1 VEINLRRSDYSLED
15 IFSIKQISEQI
26 GLSEDTLR
34 YYEKI
39 GLIPKVNR
47 NNLGYRVYSLENK
60 DLLTTILCL
69 KHIGM
74 TLDQIKLYTKI
85 DSISE
90 RYEMLLRYKEKMQD
104 QMAELQKFMEKKL
117 KFMREHGL

>member
-1 VEINLRRSDYSLED
+1 MEINLRRSDYSLED

-47 NNLGYRVYSLENK
+47 NNVGYRVYSLENK

>member
-1 VEINLRRSDYSLED
+1 MEINLRRSDYSLED

-69 KHIGM
+69 KYIGM

-117 KFMREHGL
+117 KFMRERGL

>member
-117 KFMREHGL
+117 KFMRERGL

>member
-1 VEINLRRSDYSLED
+1 MED

-117 KFMREHGL
+117 KFMRERGL

>member
-1 VEINLRRSDYSLED
+1 MEINLRRSDYSLED

-47 NNLGYRVYSLENK
+47 NNLGYRAYSLENR
-60 DLLTTILCL
+60 DLLNTILCL

-104 QMAELQKFMEKKL
+104 QMAELQKFMGKKL
-117 KFMREHGL
+117 KFMRERGL

>member
-1 VEINLRRSDYSLED
+1 MEINLRRSDYSLED

-47 NNLGYRVYSLENK
+47 NNLGYRVYSWENK

-117 KFMREHGL
+117 KFMRERGL

>member
-1 VEINLRRSDYSLED
+1 MED

-74 TLDQIKLYTKI
+74 TLDQIKLYTKS

-117 KFMREHGL
+117 KFMRERGL

>member
-1 VEINLRRSDYSLED
+1 MEINLRRSDYSLED

-69 KHIGM
+69 KHVGM
-74 TLDQIKLYTKI
+74 TLDQIKLYAKLNT
-85 DSISE
+85 ISE
-90 RYEMLLRYKEKMQD
+90 RYEMLLTHKKNIED
-104 QMAELQKFMEKKL
+104 QMSELQRIIEIKL
-117 KFMREHGL
+117 KAME

>member
-1 VEINLRRSDYSLED
+1 MEINLRRSDYSLED

-104 QMAELQKFMEKKL
+104 QMTELQKFMEKKL
-117 KFMREHGL
+117 KFMHERGL

>member
-1 VEINLRRSDYSLED
+1 LED

-117 KFMREHGL
+117 KFMRERGL

>member
-1 VEINLRRSDYSLED
+1 MEINLRRSDYSLED

-104 QMAELQKFMEKKL
+104 QMAKLQKFMEKKL
-117 KFMREHGL
+117 KFMRERGL

>member
-1 VEINLRRSDYSLED
+1 MEINLRRSDYNLED
-15 IFSIKQISEQI
+15 VFSIKQISEQI

-69 KHIGM
+69 KHVGM

-117 KFMREHGL
+117 KFMRERGL

>member
-1 VEINLRRSDYSLED
+1 MKINLRRSDYSLED

-74 TLDQIKLYTKI
+74 TLDQIKLYTKS

-117 KFMREHGL
+117 KFMRERGL

>member
-1 VEINLRRSDYSLED
+1 MEINLRRSDYSLED

-117 KFMREHGL
+117 KFMRERGL

>member
-1 VEINLRRSDYSLED
+1 MED

-47 NNLGYRVYSLENK
+47 NNLGYRAYSLENR
-60 DLLTTILCL
+60 DLLNTILCL

-74 TLDQIKLYTKI
+74 TLDQIKLYAKI

-104 QMAELQKFMEKKL
+104 QMTELQKFMEKKL

>member
-1 VEINLRRSDYSLED
+1 MEINLRRSDYSLED

>member
-69 KHIGM
+69 KYIGM

-117 KFMREHGL
+117 KFMRERGL

>member
-1 VEINLRRSDYSLED
+1 MED
-15 IFSIKQISEQI
+15 VFSIKQISEQI

-117 KFMREHGL
+117 KFMRERGL

>member
-47 NNLGYRVYSLENK
+47 NNLGYRAYSLENR
-60 DLLTTILCL
+60 DLLNTILCL

-74 TLDQIKLYTKI
+74 TLDQIKLYAKI

-104 QMAELQKFMEKKL
+104 QMTELQKFMEKKL